1 MRARLEARG
10 VAIAAEARQR
20 AIVALAERVAAE
32 VPGVAVEPQEDGV
45 VLSGRGLARRLIDE
59 PVLRWI
65 GSLMR

>member
-10 VAIAAEARQR
+10 AAIAAEAQRR
-20 AIVALAERVAAE
+20 AIAALAERVAAE
-32 VPGVAVEPQEDGV
+32 VPDVDVEAQEDGV